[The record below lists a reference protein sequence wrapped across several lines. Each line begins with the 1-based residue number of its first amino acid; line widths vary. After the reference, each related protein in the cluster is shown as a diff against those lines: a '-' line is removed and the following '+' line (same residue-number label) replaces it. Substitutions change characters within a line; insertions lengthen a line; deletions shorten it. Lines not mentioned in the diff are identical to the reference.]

1 MKIIAN
7 LASGI
12 FLAIVSLMAGRYLV
26 FPPHV
31 TAQTPLPPAVLHILS
46 GDSAMINARFIR
58 LWSPMLV
65 VILMFASS
73 ASAESKEKVLYS
85 FQGGSDGQSPAGGVV
100 FDKAGN
106 LYGATYEG
114 GSTCSSPGCGTIFQL
129 SPGSGGTWTETILYG
144 FNGDQGSYPEGGVIA
159 EANGNLY
166 GTTAYGGSGICLL
179 FGGNMGCGVIYELS
193 PPVQK
198 GGQWTYAVLYNFQG
212 GKDGQI
218 PHGDLT
224 LDGAGNLYGATLYGG
239 GYGTCNAPYFQY
251 CGTVFKLSV
260 PKQKGG
266 KWTEKVLY
274 RFKSGTD
281 GANPNGGLVR
291 DSKGVIYGATF
302 SGGNQGCKGDG
313 YLGCGTVFKLNPP
326 AKKGGDWTEK
336 SLYTFL
342 GNTDGFSPDA
352 GVILDAKGA
361 VYGAAQGGVSGGG
374 IVFQLKAASGGRWGR
389 TVVYGFSSSSY
400 SYDPAV
406 GAFGKSGDLYGTT
419 NVGPGHALAGSV
431 FRLRPAPNG
440 SLWGFSLLYGFT
452 GPPDAAQPN
461 SPLVFDRAGNL
472 YGTTTQG
479 GGGSCTFGCGAA
491 FEISP

>member
-1 MKIIAN
+1 
-7 LASGI
+7 
-12 FLAIVSLMAGRYLV
+12 
-26 FPPHV
+26 
-31 TAQTPLPPAVLHILS
+31 
-46 GDSAMINARFIR
+46 
-58 LWSPMLV
+58 
-65 VILMFASS
+65 
-73 ASAESKEKVLYS
+73 
-85 FQGGSDGQSPAGGVV
+85 
-100 FDKAGN
+100 
-106 LYGATYEG
+106 
-114 GSTCSSPGCGTIFQL
+114 
-129 SPGSGGTWTETILYG
+129 
-144 FNGDQGSYPEGGVIA
+144 
-159 EANGNLY
+159 
-166 GTTAYGGSGICLL
+166 
-179 FGGNMGCGVIYELS
+179 
-193 PPVQK
+193 
-198 GGQWTYAVLYNFQG
+198 
-212 GKDGQI
+212 
-218 PHGDLT
+218 
-224 LDGAGNLYGATLYGG
+224 
-239 GYGTCNAPYFQY
+239 
-251 CGTVFKLSV
+251 VFKLSV

-336 SLYTFL
+336 LLYTFQ
-342 GNTDGFSPDA
+342 GNRDGFSPDA